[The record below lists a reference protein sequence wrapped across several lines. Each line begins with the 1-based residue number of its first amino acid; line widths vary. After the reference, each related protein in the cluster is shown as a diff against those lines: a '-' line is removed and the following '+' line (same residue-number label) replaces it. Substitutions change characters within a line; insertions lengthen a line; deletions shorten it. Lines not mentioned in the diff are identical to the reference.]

1 MGATI
6 ASLGLTPGTYTWTWA
21 GDSFTVNVGMAPPAV
36 ASIPTLSEWGMILLS
51 LALAVFGVWSLRCR
65 GYAPGATQRE

>member
-1 MGATI
+1 
-6 ASLGLTPGTYTWTWA
+6 
-21 GDSFTVNVGMAPPAV
+21 MAPPAV